1 MRSAWL
7 HITFRKWQ
15 KILINFSSDLRFKPK
30 KSEKNGIRIQIFE
43 CLKIC
48 IEFMKFSCDFFMLHV
63 KTFFHF
69 SLHSTA
75 EGNLNFWARFYSS
88 KKKFKFLLNIFLS
101 TMWHQFLQEIILIMT
116 YVHMLARSVPFQ
128 FQEKY
133 FLCSNIWRCSYQSI
147 IVLYI
152 CKCSV
157 IATNME

>member
-15 KILINFSSDLRFKPK
+15 KILINFSSDLRFEPK

-88 KKKFKFLLNIFLS
+88 KKKMQISF
-101 TMWHQFLQEIILIMT
+101 
-116 YVHMLARSVPFQ
+116 
-128 FQEKY
+128 KY
-133 FLCSNIWRCSYQSI
+133 FSIHNVTSIFTRNNNDYDICAYASEICSISI
-147 IVLYI
+147 SRKIFPLLKYLKMFI
-152 CKCSV
+152 SEHYTF
-157 IATNME
+157 ANAL